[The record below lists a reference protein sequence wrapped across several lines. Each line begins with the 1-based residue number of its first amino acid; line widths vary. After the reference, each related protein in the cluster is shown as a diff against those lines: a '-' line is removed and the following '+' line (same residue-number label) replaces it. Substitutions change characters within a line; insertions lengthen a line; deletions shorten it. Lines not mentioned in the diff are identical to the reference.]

1 MEFLRFLEGLRN
13 PFADAVFSFITH
25 FGEETVII
33 IIGLLFF
40 WCIDKKQ
47 GYYILFVGFAGTIAN
62 QFLKLAFR
70 IPRPWV
76 QDPSLSVVE
85 DARNTA
91 SGYSFP
97 SGHTQAAVGIFGCV
111 ARIQKNRLIRV
122 LCITVCAAVPLSRMY
137 LGVHTP
143 LDVGVSLAT
152 ALILVFVM
160 YPVVA
165 KASRSPKSMRLF
177 FAVMTVLSVIFLLF
191 VKLYKFPADIDAENL
206 SHGIKNAYK
215 IFGCIIGLWFAFEI
229 DEKFIHF
236 ETKAVRWVQVLKL
249 TLGIIPLFLIES
261 GLKEPLYLIFN
272 RTCLADGVRY
282 FLITAFA
289 GCVWPITFK
298 YFSKLS
304 HNKKIKG

>member
-25 FGEETVII
+25 FGEETVFI

-47 GYYILFVGFAGTIAN
+47 GYYILFVGFAGTVAN

-76 QDPSLSVVE
+76 RDPSLSVVE
-85 DARNTA
+85 SARNTA
-91 SGYSFP
+91 TGYSFP
-97 SGHTQAAVGIFGCV
+97 SGHTQAAAGAFGCV
-111 ARIQKNRLIRV
+111 ARIQKNRLLRV

-160 YPVVA
+160 YPVVG
-165 KASRSPKSMRLF
+165 KASGNTKSMRLF
-177 FAVMTVLSVIFLLF
+177 FAIMTVLSVTFLLF
-191 VKLYKFPADIDAENL
+191 AELYKFPADVDAENL
-206 SHGIKNAYK
+206 SHGIQNAYK

-272 RTCLADGVRY
+272 RSCLADGVRY
-282 FLITAFA
+282 FLLTAFA

>member
-85 DARNTA
+85 GARITA

-111 ARIQKNRLIRV
+111 ARIQKNRFIRA

-272 RTCLADGVRY
+272 RSCLADGVRY

-304 HNKKIKG
+304 QNKKN

>member
-76 QDPSLSVVE
+76 LDPSLSVVE
-85 DARNTA
+85 GARITA

-304 HNKKIKG
+304 QNKKN

>member
-85 DARNTA
+85 GARITA

-304 HNKKIKG
+304 QNKKN